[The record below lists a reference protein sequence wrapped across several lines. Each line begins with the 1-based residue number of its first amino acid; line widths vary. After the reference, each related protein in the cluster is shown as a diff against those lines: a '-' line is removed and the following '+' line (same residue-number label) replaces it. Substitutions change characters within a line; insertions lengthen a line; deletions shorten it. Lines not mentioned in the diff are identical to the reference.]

1 MAASPHWGTNPAGI
15 ISAAK
20 LKAMQN
26 LTTNNPKLTALEK
39 AFWIKYTEPHITHEK
54 LSRLQKSSKCGSV
67 DW

>member
-39 AFWIKYTEPHITHEK
+39 AFWIKYKQPLTNH
-54 LSRLQKSSKCGSV
+54 
-67 DW
+67 D